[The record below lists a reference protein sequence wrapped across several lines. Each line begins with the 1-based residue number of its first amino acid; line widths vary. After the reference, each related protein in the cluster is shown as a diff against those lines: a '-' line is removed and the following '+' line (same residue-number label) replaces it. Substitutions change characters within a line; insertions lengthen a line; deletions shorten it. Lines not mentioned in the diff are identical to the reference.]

1 MKAEIKHAVD
11 DAGDMYADVINSL
24 QKMSKHVRDDAGDA
38 LSKSTAALMT
48 SALDLAEQA
57 KPQSQNALK
66 KVGEEVKEH
75 PAATAAVVAAA
86 GGLIGLALARPPG
99 AEHLGCRAGDPG
111 RSPARA
117 RRRQSQ
123 TSILPS
129 SPMVAPTSPGR
140 IISLC
145 ALPDGIIG

>member
-57 KPQSQNALK
+57 KAQSQNALK

-75 PAATAAVVAAA
+75 PAATAAIVAAA
-86 GGLIGLALARPPG
+86 VALIGLAVASQR
-99 AEHLGCRAGDPG
+99 RAKH
-111 RSPARA
+111 
-117 RRRQSQ
+117 
-123 TSILPS
+123 
-129 SPMVAPTSPGR
+129 
-140 IISLC
+140 
-145 ALPDGIIG
+145 